1 MIILKL
7 TVKTK
12 GYEHIYN
19 YDATEIEIYP
29 RECVII
35 KEEGKPLIILK
46 DEYIEKIDIK
56 EG

>member
-46 DEYIEKIDIK
+46 DEFIEKIDIK